1 MNRNWC
7 GKWFR
12 NLFQDET
19 APFRPNFKDDRFRS
33 EIGSFRVRF
42 NANFCEP
49 ISSRLKCFW
58 KVAYR
63 FLWTSRGSLWFYRT
77 STTQFSTLVL
87 FGSHIGSS
95 SAYLLSKKCDFLWTY
110 LLSAQVFLEGGVS
123 FFMDSNRFFMVLLTV
138 LRLLYNYLMFF
149 PAKPV
154 VHSLF
159 EIIVLVAMW
168 LIFRLWNSQIRLSVQ
183 KSCEQLLFQCERSS
197 QVVQRGAAAISE
209 Q

>member
-42 NANFCEP
+42 NAKFCEP

-87 FGSHIGSS
+87 FGTHIGSS
-95 SAYLLSKKCDFLWTY
+95 SAYLLSKNANFCEPISSRLKCFWKVAYRFLWTPI
-110 LLSAQVFLEGGVS
+110 
-123 FFMDSNRFFMVLLTV
+123 DS
-138 LRLLYNYLMFF
+138 
-149 PAKPV
+149 
-154 VHSLF
+154 
-159 EIIVLVAMW
+159 
-168 LIFRLWNSQIRLSVQ
+168 LW
-183 KSCEQLLFQCERSS
+183 FY
-197 QVVQRGAAAISE
+197 
-209 Q
+209 

>member
-1 MNRNWC
+1 MDFKRFFMVLQNVDNPIFDF
-7 GKWFR
+7 GTFR
-12 NLFQDET
+12 NPYWQ
-19 APFRPNFKDDRFRS
+19 
-33 EIGSFRVRF
+33 F
-42 NANFCEP
+42 N
-49 ISSRLKCFW
+49 RLL
-58 KVAYR
+58 A
-63 FLWTSRGSLWFYRT
+63 
-77 STTQFSTLVL
+77 
-87 FGSHIGSS
+87 I
-95 SAYLLSKKCDFLWTY
+95 KKCDILCTY

-138 LRLLYNYLMFF
+138 LIGYSNYLVFF

-154 VHSLF
+154 VHSPF

-209 Q
+209 QQL

>member
-1 MNRNWC
+1 MFHASQLTDLFERFCAVGQWMWLHPALDFHKMNRNWC

-49 ISSRLKCFW
+49 ISSRLRCFW

-95 SAYLLSKKCDFLWTY
+95 SAYLLSKNAKFCEPISSRLKCFWKVAYRFLWTPI
-110 LLSAQVFLEGGVS
+110 
-123 FFMDSNRFFMVLLTV
+123 DSLCF
-138 LRLLYNYLMFF
+138 Y
-149 PAKPV
+149 
-154 VHSLF
+154 
-159 EIIVLVAMW
+159 
-168 LIFRLWNSQIRLSVQ
+168 
-183 KSCEQLLFQCERSS
+183 
-197 QVVQRGAAAISE
+197 
-209 Q
+209 